1 MGQKRRSLPPSS
13 ARSRRSERRP
23 VAVRVTSAVTKVTSA
38 ATKVTS
44 AVTKVTSA
52 ATRVTSA
59 ATRVNSAAAKPP
71 LPDKAHADNSPVTT
85 APLPPMQRKR
95 AETIGKLV
103 SNHEMTVA
111 RQERNKSRHAS
122 SIS

>member
-13 ARSRRSERRP
+13 ALDRRTERRP
-23 VAVRVTSAVTKVTSA
+23 VAVKVTSA

-52 ATRVTSA
+52 ATRVASA
-59 ATRVNSAAAKPP
+59 ATRVNSAAAKSP
-71 LPDKAHADNSPVTT
+71 LPGKAHADNSPV
-85 APLPPMQRKR
+85 AMEPPPPMQRKR

-111 RQERNKSRHAS
+111 RLERNKSRHAS